1 MVGLPSTE
9 EIENLLN
16 FLIKDISVEKGIN
29 TSELSK
35 KLEGKTLADVNFVIK
50 EAALISGKNGLDE
63 VSLQSIDDAIN
74 SLPKKQERRR
84 IGFGD

>member
-1 MVGLPSTE
+1 MPSKD
-9 EIENLLN
+9 EIENLLK
-16 FLIKDISVEKGIN
+16 FLTKDISIEKGFDA
-29 TSELSK
+29 SELSK
-35 KLEGKTLADVNFVIK
+35 KLEGKTLADVNFIIK

-63 VSLQSIDDAIN
+63 ISLQSLDESIN